1 MQCKDQ
7 RTAIA
12 VIFALHTSVSHGTKF
27 SSHPTLANYRSKRM
41 TSCPCLVAL
50 RAAILLILASSRHS
64 SAEGPFRLPHDA
76 EKNIRTCKCFVMNIM
91 FRRITNLSIQ
101 EELGTVQSR
110 AQNATRAPA
119 ELIFERHLRTIRCR

>member
-1 MQCKDQ
+1 MKCKDQ
-7 RTAIA
+7 RMAKA
-12 VIFALHTSVSHGTKF
+12 VIFATHTSVSHGTNF
-27 SSHPTLANYRSKRM
+27 SSLPILASYRSKRM
-41 TSCPCLVAL
+41 TSCPCLVTL

-76 EKNIRTCKCFVMNIM
+76 EKNIRTCQYSVTNIM
-91 FRRITNLSIQ
+91 LVKITDLSIQ